1 MKVNSLSIIIAL
13 IFSCS
18 FSLGTSAQTLPRLDV
33 MAHTLPLLVNKP
45 HNPVMSLRLFGR
57 HLKTLALLLD
67 FSDSRSVKQIRA
79 VRIFRTGS
87 AAAFDTSAL
96 LSEVRTPTRRCRIP
110 LDISL
115 LDSARLWLS
124 IELDPGSDISQTYRI
139 ECLGMETDAGMLR
152 PAAGSGSGGLLRAGY
167 ALRKH
172 GDDGVDTYRIP
183 GLATTLNGTLLA
195 IYDARRASSR
205 DLQGDID
212 ITLNRSTDGGRTWLP
227 MQVVMDM
234 GKWGGL
240 PEKFNG
246 VSDASVLVDQR
257 TGDIYIA
264 GLWMHGV
271 LDEMGRPIPGLDTGS
286 KAWNHQWRNRA
297 SQAGFDV
304 TTTSQ
309 FLISKST
316 DDGQTWSSPVNIT
329 RIKDSAWW
337 LLAPAPGR
345 GITLRDGTL
354 LIPSQGRDSIGRPF
368 SNITYS
374 RDGGVTWKTS
384 RPATFN
390 TTECQAVQL
399 EDGGIMLNIRH
410 NANRTDTGKAN
421 GRAVAITYDMGET
434 WAVHPTSRNTLTEP
448 TCMASIYRHDLPGNR
463 GHLLFFSNPNAQKSR
478 TRMTVKVSTDD
489 GMTWPEPEWMLLDV
503 LQSRGYSC
511 LTSVDR
517 KTLGILYESSQAD
530 MVFQRL
536 QIPRHLL
543 RKKIR

>member
-1 MKVNSLSIIIAL
+1 MKVISQSIIIAL
-13 IFSCS
+13 IFSS
-18 FSLGTSAQTLPRLDV
+18 IFQLDTTAQTLPRLDV
-33 MAHTLPLLVNKP
+33 VPPTLPLLVNRP
-45 HNPVMSLRLFGR
+45 HNPVMTLRLFGR
-57 HLKTLALLLD
+57 HLKTSGLLLD
-67 FSDSRSVKQIRA
+67 FSDSRSVKHIRA
-79 VRIFRTGS
+79 VRVYRMG
-87 AAAFDTSAL
+87 AASAFDTSTI
-96 LSEVRTPTRRCRIP
+96 LSEVRNPDRRCRIP
-110 LDISL
+110 LDISVE
-115 LDSARLWLS
+115 DSTRLWLS
-124 IELDPGSDISQTYRI
+124 IELNPESDITRTYRI

-152 PAAGSGSGGLLRAGY
+152 PATGSSSGGLLRAGY

-234 GKWGGL
+234 GKWDGL

-246 VSDASVLVDQR
+246 VSDASVLVDQQ
-257 TGDIYIA
+257 TGHIFIA

-271 LDEMGRPIPGLDTGS
+271 LDEMGKPISGLDTGS

-304 TTTSQ
+304 KTTSQ

-316 DDGQTWSSPVNIT
+316 DDGLTWSAPVNIT

-337 LLAPAPGR
+337 LFAPAPGK
-345 GITLRDGTL
+345 GITLKDGTL
-354 LIPSQGRDSIGRPF
+354 LFPSQGRDSTGRPF

-374 RDGGVTWKTS
+374 RDGGATWKTS
-384 RPATFN
+384 RPAMFN

-399 EDGGIMLNIRH
+399 NDGGIMLNMRH
-410 NANRTDTGKAN
+410 NDNRKDTGKAN
-421 GRAVAITYDMGET
+421 GRGVSVTYDFGET
-434 WAVHPTSRNTLTEP
+434 WTVHPTSRNTLTEP
-448 TCMASIYRHDLPGNR
+448 TCMASIHRHELEGSR

-478 TRMTVKVSTDD
+478 TRMTVKMSADD
-489 GMTWPEPEWMLLDV
+489 GMTWPESEWMLLDA

-511 LTSVDR
+511 LTSVNR
-517 KTLGILYESSQAD
+517 NTLGILYESSQAD
-530 MVFQRL
+530 MVFQL
-536 QIPRHLL
+536 LPIPRHLL
-543 RKKIR
+543 RKKIQ